1 MRHWLVE
8 NEEWIALAI
17 GIILV
22 TVLTGVL
29 AYIVTRRR
37 SQTPMP
43 DVAPP
48 PPAPPPP
55 PPSAPRISG
64 PAGRPESVMVFP
76 AQPRS
81 DLAVL
86 ALQGTRPRLQEI
98 LGQLRRTPAR
108 QRDILI
114 DSFLGFPVTCAGE
127 IKSAVKL
134 PSAKLLIDLSAEDTG
149 EDVFFEVHP
158 SMYPTLD
165 LTAAGARVVASGR
178 FRCSASVVWLDDVE
192 LAV

>member
-1 MRHWLVE
+1 MHYWLVE
-8 NEEWIALAI
+8 NKHWVALGI

-22 TVLTGVL
+22 TVLTGIL
-29 AYIVTRRR
+29 AYNVTRRR
-37 SQTPMP
+37 IEPRESDIIPP
-43 DVAPP
+43 PPLP
-48 PPAPPPP
+48 PPAPPV
-55 PPSAPRISG
+55 PRTSG

-98 LGQLRRTPAR
+98 LGQLRRTPAH

-134 PSAKLLIDLSAEDTG
+134 PSTKLLIDLSAEDSG